1 MSDLNASYNR
11 AKKREEFDKKLKYLE
26 GGGGRKGGW
35 KNMVTFNRAT
45 KQNEKKR
52 QKIITYVLQLVRR
65 FPSNVGPSNAGGYNA
80 GGSNCDIA

>member
-1 MSDLNASYNR
+1 
-11 AKKREEFDKKLKYLE
+11 
-26 GGGGRKGGW
+26 
-35 KNMVTFNRAT
+35 MVTFNRAR
-45 KQNEKKR
+45 KPNKKKR